1 VKRKWFTW
9 RRLVWIAGAGLLVWL
24 IVGVILAGKD
34 TPEIPPTSQAI
45 DLKGGHITGNRI
57 TTKSWSFDYQ
67 HAQLSPDGTTGTV
80 DGVRNGIVFKKGKP
94 YLRISA
100 EHISINTQS
109 LDFTAIG
116 KVHVE
121 RVDDPEKRSF
131 DTDLVVWTN
140 NAKIVRLDH
149 PSYVHT
155 KDNTLRLESVT
166 INFDT
171 DQIHFGQIGGKFELK
186 K

>member
-1 VKRKWFTW
+1 MLWKR
-9 RRLVWIAGAGLLVWL
+9 LAWIAAVLFLGWV
-24 IVGVILAGKD
+24 VFEVVLAGRD
-34 TPEIPPTSQAI
+34 TPEIPPMSRGI
-45 DLKGGHITGNRI
+45 DLRGGHISSNRI
-57 TTKSWSFDYQ
+57 TTKSWSFDYT

-94 YLRISA
+94 YLRVSA
-100 EHISINTQS
+100 EHIGVNTQS

-121 RVDDPEKRSF
+121 RVNDPEQRSF
-131 DTDLVVWTN
+131 DTDLVIWTN
-140 NAKIVRLDH
+140 NAKLVRMDH

-155 KDNTLRLESVT
+155 AGNTLRLDSVT

-171 DQIHFGQIGGKFELK
+171 DEIHFGKIGGGVELK